1 MPEVHRTFTV
11 RQPVEKVHAYL
22 RDFANAEQWDPGT
35 KSCVQETPGEIG
47 VGTVWANV
55 SEFKG
60 RETEL
65 SYRLVAEVATNPAR
79 LVFVGEN
86 KTVTSTDTITLS
98 AGGEGTQIDYTADFD
113 FHGLANLAVPF
124 IKGSLDDLGDV
135 TQKQMIQ
142 TINAL

>member
-1 MPEVHRTFTV
+1 MPEVRRTFTV

-22 RDFANAEQWDPGT
+22 RDFANAEQWDSGT
-35 KSCVQETPGEIG
+35 KSCKQQTPGEIG
-47 VGTVWANV
+47 VGTEWANV

-60 RETEL
+60 KETEL
-65 SYRLVAEVATNPAR
+65 TYRLVEDNPGR

-86 KTVTSTDTITLS
+86 KTVTSTDTITMRT
-98 AGGEGTQIDYTADFD
+98 GGEGTEIDYLADFD

-135 TQKQMIQ
+135 TQQQMIE